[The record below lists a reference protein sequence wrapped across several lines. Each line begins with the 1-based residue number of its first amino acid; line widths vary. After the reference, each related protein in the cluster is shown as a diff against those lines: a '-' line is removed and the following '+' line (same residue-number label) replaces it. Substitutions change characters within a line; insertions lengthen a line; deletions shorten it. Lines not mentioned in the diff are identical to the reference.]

1 MKSFL
6 LVFLGGGLG
15 SGLRYLVT
23 ITMNQYSKVLPFGTF
38 TVNMLGCLLIG
49 LILGYAQRENTLTSN
64 QTLLLATGFC
74 GGFTT
79 FSAFANEN
87 LEQVLVWATNTSSVL
102 SDYKLI
108 NEDNYSL
115 CGFHSVTSRENPEK
129 RTKMVYA
136 SLRNGKIAVYHCHEI
151 IP

>member
-15 SGLRYLVT
+15 SALRYLVASA
-23 ITMNQYSKVLPFGTF
+23 MNQYSKVLPFGTF
-38 TVNMLGCLLIG
+38 TVNIIGCLLIG
-49 LILGYAQRENTLTSN
+49 MILGYAQRENTLTSN

-87 LEQVLVWATNTSSVL
+87 LELIKNGEIFNFSIYTITSILVGVLAVLIGFYLTN
-102 SDYKLI
+102 
-108 NEDNYSL
+108 
-115 CGFHSVTSRENPEK
+115 R
-129 RTKMVYA
+129 
-136 SLRNGKIAVYHCHEI
+136 
-151 IP
+151 

>member
-23 ITMNQYSKVLPFGTF
+23 IAMNQYSKVLPFGTF

-49 LILGYAQRENTLTSN
+49 LVLGYAQKENTLTSN

-87 LEQVLVWATNTSSVL
+87 LELIKNGEIFNFSIYSIGSVFLGIVLI
-102 SDYKLI
+102 LI
-108 NEDNYSL
+108 GYSL
-115 CGFHSVTSRENPEK
+115 VNK
-129 RTKMVYA
+129 
-136 SLRNGKIAVYHCHEI
+136 L
-151 IP
+151 

>member
-15 SGLRYLVT
+15 SSLRYLVSSA
-23 ITMNQYSKVLPFGTF
+23 MNQYSKVLPFGTF

-49 LILGYAQRENTLTSN
+49 LILGYAQKENTLTSN
-64 QTLLLATGFC
+64 QILLLATGFC

-87 LEQVLVWATNTSSVL
+87 LELIKNGEIFNFSIYTISSILVGVLAVF
-102 SDYKLI
+102 I
-108 NEDNYSL
+108 
-115 CGFHSVTSRENPEK
+115 GFYLANR
-129 RTKMVYA
+129 
-136 SLRNGKIAVYHCHEI
+136 
-151 IP
+151 

>member
-1 MKSFL
+1 MKSFI

-15 SGLRYLVT
+15 SGLRYFVS

-49 LILGYAQRENTLTSN
+49 LVLGYAQKENTLTSN

-87 LEQVLVWATNTSSVL
+87 LE
-102 SDYKLI
+102 LI
-108 NEDNYSL
+108 
-115 CGFHSVTSRENPEK
+115 
-129 RTKMVYA
+129 
-136 SLRNGKIAVYHCHEI
+136 RNGELFNFSIYAIGSVFLGIVLILIGYLLVNKL
-151 IP
+151 

>member
-15 SGLRYLVT
+15 SGIRYMVT
-23 ITMNQYSKVLPFGTF
+23 TTMNQYSKVLPFGTF

-49 LILGYAQRENTLTSN
+49 LILGYAQKENTLTSN

-87 LEQVLVWATNTSSVL
+87 LELIKNGEIFNFSVYTIG
-102 SDYKLI
+102 SILI
-108 NEDNYSL
+108 GIL
-115 CGFHSVTSRENPEK
+115 AVFIGFYLANK
-129 RTKMVYA
+129 
-136 SLRNGKIAVYHCHEI
+136 
-151 IP
+151 

>member
-15 SGLRYLVT
+15 SSLRYLVASA
-23 ITMNQYSKVLPFGTF
+23 MNQYSKVLPLGTL

-49 LILGYAQRENTLTSN
+49 LILGYAQKENTLTSN

-87 LEQVLVWATNTSSVL
+87 LELLKNGEIFNFSVYTIGSVLVGILAVFF
-102 SDYKLI
+102 
-108 NEDNYSL
+108 
-115 CGFHSVTSRENPEK
+115 GFYLANR
-129 RTKMVYA
+129 
-136 SLRNGKIAVYHCHEI
+136 
-151 IP
+151 

>member
-6 LVFLGGGLG
+6 LVFFGGGLG
-15 SGLRYLVT
+15 SGLRYLVS
-23 ITMNQYSKVLPFGTF
+23 IAMNQYSKVLPFGTF

-49 LILGYAQRENTLTSN
+49 IALGYAQKENTLTSN

-87 LEQVLVWATNTSSVL
+87 LELIKNGEIFNFSVYTIGSVL
-102 SDYKLI
+102 IGILFIYLGLNIS
-108 NEDNYSL
+108 
-115 CGFHSVTSRENPEK
+115 
-129 RTKMVYA
+129 
-136 SLRNGKIAVYHCHEI
+136 KIL
-151 IP
+151 

>member
-15 SGLRYLVT
+15 SSLRYLVT
-23 ITMNQYSKVLPFGTF
+23 IAMNQYSKVLPFGTF
-38 TVNMLGCLLIG
+38 TVNILGCLLIG
-49 LILGYAQRENTLTSN
+49 IILGYAQRENTLTSN

-87 LEQVLVWATNTSSVL
+87 LELIKNGELFNFSVYTIGSVL
-102 SDYKLI
+102 IGILAVFI
-108 NEDNYSL
+108 
-115 CGFHSVTSRENPEK
+115 GFYLTNR
-129 RTKMVYA
+129 
-136 SLRNGKIAVYHCHEI
+136 
-151 IP
+151 

>member
-15 SGLRYLVT
+15 SGLRYLVS
-23 ITMNQYSKVLPFGTF
+23 IAMNQYSKVLPYGTF
-38 TVNMLGCLLIG
+38 IVNILGCLLIG
-49 LILGYAQRENTLTSN
+49 LILGYAQKENTLTSN

-87 LEQVLVWATNTSSVL
+87 LELIKNGELFNFSVYTIGSVL
-102 SDYKLI
+102 IGILAVCI
-108 NEDNYSL
+108 
-115 CGFHSVTSRENPEK
+115 GFYLTNR
-129 RTKMVYA
+129 
-136 SLRNGKIAVYHCHEI
+136 
-151 IP
+151 

>member
-15 SGLRYLVT
+15 SSLRYLVT
-23 ITMNQYSKVLPFGTF
+23 IAMNQYSKVLPFGTF

-49 LILGYAQRENTLTSN
+49 LILGYAQKENTLTSN

-87 LEQVLVWATNTSSVL
+87 LELIKNGEILNLSVYTIGSILVGVLAVCIGFYLTN
-102 SDYKLI
+102 K
-108 NEDNYSL
+108 
-115 CGFHSVTSRENPEK
+115 
-129 RTKMVYA
+129 
-136 SLRNGKIAVYHCHEI
+136 
-151 IP
+151 

>member
-15 SGLRYLVT
+15 SGLRYLVS
-23 ITMNQYSKVLPFGTF
+23 IAMNQYSKVLPYGTF
-38 TVNMLGCLLIG
+38 IVNILGCLLIG
-49 LILGYAQRENTLTSN
+49 LILGYAQKENTLTSN

-87 LEQVLVWATNTSSVL
+87 LELIKNGELFNFSVYTIGSVL
-102 SDYKLI
+102 IGILAVFIGFYLTNRKL
-108 NEDNYSL
+108 
-115 CGFHSVTSRENPEK
+115 
-129 RTKMVYA
+129 
-136 SLRNGKIAVYHCHEI
+136 
-151 IP
+151 

>member
-15 SGLRYLVT
+15 SGIRYLVT
-23 ITMNQYSKVLPFGTF
+23 IAMNQYSKVLPFGTF
-38 TVNMLGCLLIG
+38 TVNILGCLLIG
-49 LILGYAQRENTLTSN
+49 LVLGYAQKENTLTSN

-87 LEQVLVWATNTSSVL
+87 LELIKNGEIFNFSVYTIG
-102 SDYKLI
+102 SILI
-108 NEDNYSL
+108 GIL
-115 CGFHSVTSRENPEK
+115 AIFIGFYLANK
-129 RTKMVYA
+129 
-136 SLRNGKIAVYHCHEI
+136 
-151 IP
+151 

>member
-49 LILGYAQRENTLTSN
+49 LILGYAQKENTLTSN

-79 FSAFANEN
+79 FSAFTNEN
-87 LEQVLVWATNTSSVL
+87 LELIKNGELFNFSVYTIGSVL
-102 SDYKLI
+102 IGILAVFI
-108 NEDNYSL
+108 
-115 CGFHSVTSRENPEK
+115 GFYLTNR
-129 RTKMVYA
+129 
-136 SLRNGKIAVYHCHEI
+136 
-151 IP
+151 

>member
-6 LVFLGGGLG
+6 LVFLCGGLG

-23 ITMNQYSKVLPFGTF
+23 IKMNQYSKVLPFGTF
-38 TVNMLGCLLIG
+38 TVNILGCLLIG

-87 LEQVLVWATNTSSVL
+87 LELIKNGELFNFCVYTIGSVL
-102 SDYKLI
+102 IGILAVFI
-108 NEDNYSL
+108 
-115 CGFHSVTSRENPEK
+115 GFYLTNR
-129 RTKMVYA
+129 
-136 SLRNGKIAVYHCHEI
+136 
-151 IP
+151 

>member
-38 TVNMLGCLLIG
+38 IVNMLGCLLIG
-49 LILGYAQRENTLTSN
+49 LILGYAQKENTLTSN

-87 LEQVLVWATNTSSVL
+87 LELIKNGELFNFSVHTIGSVL
-102 SDYKLI
+102 IGILAVFI
-108 NEDNYSL
+108 
-115 CGFHSVTSRENPEK
+115 GFYLTNR
-129 RTKMVYA
+129 
-136 SLRNGKIAVYHCHEI
+136 
-151 IP
+151 

>member
-15 SGLRYLVT
+15 SSLRYLVT
-23 ITMNQYSKVLPFGTF
+23 IAMNQYSKVLPFGTF
-38 TVNMLGCLLIG
+38 TVNILGCLLIG
-49 LILGYAQRENTLTSN
+49 LILGYAQKENTLTSN

-87 LEQVLVWATNTSSVL
+87 LELIKNGEILNLSVYTIGSILVGVLAVFIGFYLTN
-102 SDYKLI
+102 
-108 NEDNYSL
+108 
-115 CGFHSVTSRENPEK
+115 R
-129 RTKMVYA
+129 
-136 SLRNGKIAVYHCHEI
+136 
-151 IP
+151 

>member
-6 LVFLGGGLG
+6 LVFLGGGLV
-15 SGLRYLVT
+15 SALRYLVASA
-23 ITMNQYSKVLPFGTF
+23 MNQYSKVLPFGTF
-38 TVNMLGCLLIG
+38 TVNILGCLLIG

-87 LEQVLVWATNTSSVL
+87 LELIKNGEIFNFSVYTIGSILVGVLAVFIGFYLTN
-102 SDYKLI
+102 
-108 NEDNYSL
+108 
-115 CGFHSVTSRENPEK
+115 R
-129 RTKMVYA
+129 
-136 SLRNGKIAVYHCHEI
+136 
-151 IP
+151 

>member
-15 SGLRYLVT
+15 SALRYLVASA
-23 ITMNQYSKVLPFGTF
+23 MNQYSKVLPYGTF
-38 TVNMLGCLLIG
+38 TVNILGCLLIG
-49 LILGYAQRENTLTSN
+49 IILGYTQRENTLTSN

-87 LEQVLVWATNTSSVL
+87 LELIKNGEIFNFSVYTIGSILVGVLAVFIGFYLTN
-102 SDYKLI
+102 
-108 NEDNYSL
+108 
-115 CGFHSVTSRENPEK
+115 R
-129 RTKMVYA
+129 
-136 SLRNGKIAVYHCHEI
+136 
-151 IP
+151 